1 MTEEKLYKI
10 RVRGIV
16 QGVFFRKSTF
26 EKATQ
31 LGLSGFVKNE
41 EDGSVFIEARG
52 TAEDLNSLLAWCN
65 EGPPRA
71 EVEAVDFHEAELKD
85 FDGFSIKR

>member
-1 MTEEKLYKI
+1 MTEQRLYKI

-26 EKATQ
+26 ETASR
-31 LGLSGFVKNE
+31 LGLKGFVKNE
-41 EDGSVFIEARG
+41 EDGSVYIEAQG
-52 TAEDLNSLLAWCN
+52 ATPALQSLLDWCQ

-71 EVEAVDFHEAELKD
+71 EVEAVDFNEEEPKD